1 MTIVT
6 ATVPIA
12 VNCIAA
18 LRVKFAKTSPRK
30 NWTLPQS
37 TKVIASLV
45 VVQDAPVLE
54 PDDASPHPVDDRL
67 IVGRDQHGR
76 ALEVDALQQFDDLG
90 RIGRVDIPGRFVA
103 EQDL

>member
-1 MTIVT
+1 MTMVT

-18 LRVKFAKTSPRK
+18 FRVKFAKTSPRK

-45 VVQDAPVLE
+45 VVQDASVFE
-54 PDDASPHPVDDRL
+54 PDHAPAHTVDDGL
-67 IVGRDQHGR
+67 IMGCDQHGR
-76 ALEVDALQQFDDLG
+76 PLEVDALQELDDLG
-90 RIGRVDIPGRFVA
+90 RVRRIEIPGRLVA
-103 EQDL
+103 QKN